1 MPTSFNESVIE
12 EFRANGGKAGGPFEG
27 ANLLLLTTTGAKSG
41 TARTTPLGYV
51 RHGGSLLLV
60 ASNLGAPEDP
70 DWYRNLLAHPVVD
83 VEIGTRAYQ
92 ALAVPAEGARRDELF
107 ALVVR
112 EAPGYGDYQAATAR
126 TLPVVVLEPAAPDD
140 GSPREVRTLADKILE
155 VHDQLRLQLRL
166 VTADVDAHFAALAA
180 HEGPGEPPAPS
191 LGLRIRQRCL
201 AFCQAL
207 EFHHTGEDGH
217 LFPGIARYHP
227 HLTDVFDRL
236 RAEHRAVARVQ
247 EGLVALLADIGAA
260 DPPLFRAELAR
271 MTTELTAHLD
281 YEEEVVLPLV
291 ADVPWPPAA
300 PVPVPEPEPA
310 PASVPE
316 AGPEPVLRVVEFD
329 HLVLNVRDVER
340 ALDFYCGPLGL
351 APVRVD
357 EWRAGQV
364 PFPSV
369 RVGPNTIIDLFARP
383 PGDPGESNVDH
394 ICLVVEPLDWQEV
407 IDAGTFTVLDGPVDR
422 FGARGDARS
431 VYVRD
436 PDGNTVELR
445 WYPQDVAPDT
455 PRGGRRD
462 AVTG

>member
-1 MPTSFNESVIE
+1 MPTSFNASVNASVIE
-12 EFRANGGKAGGPFEG
+12 EFRANEGKVGGPFEG
-27 ANLLLLTTTGAKSG
+27 GNLLLLTTTGARSG

-60 ASNLGAPEDP
+60 ASNLGAPDHP
-70 DWYRNLLAHPVVD
+70 AWYRNLLAHPVVD
-83 VEIGTRAYQ
+83 VEIGTSAYQ
-92 ALAVPAEGARRDELF
+92 ALAIPAEGARRDELF

-112 EAPGYGDYQAATAR
+112 EAPGYGDYQAATNR
-126 TLPVVVLEPAAPDD
+126 TLPVVVLEPAEPDD

-180 HEGPGEPPAPS
+180 HDGPGEPPAPG
-191 LGLRIRQRCL
+191 LGLQIRQRCL

-207 EFHHTGEDGH
+207 EFHHTSEDGH

-236 RAEHRAVARVQ
+236 RAEHRTVARVQ

-260 DPPLFRAELAR
+260 DPPRFRAELAR

-281 YEEEVVLPLV
+281 YEEETILPLV
-291 ADVPWPPAA
+291 ADVPWPPAGA
-300 PVPVPEPEPA
+300 GP
-310 PASVPE
+310 
-316 AGPEPVLRVVEFD
+316 GPEPVSEPAPQPGVRVVEFD

-357 EWRAGQV
+357 EWRAGKV

-369 RVGPNTIIDLFARP
+369 RVSATTIIDLFARP
-383 PGDPGESNVDH
+383 PGDSGESNVDH
-394 ICLVVEPLDWQEV
+394 ICLVVEPLDWREV
-407 IDAGTFTVLDGPVDR
+407 LDAGTFTVLDGPVDR

-445 WYPQDVAPDT
+445 WYPQDVP
-455 PRGGRRD
+455 GD